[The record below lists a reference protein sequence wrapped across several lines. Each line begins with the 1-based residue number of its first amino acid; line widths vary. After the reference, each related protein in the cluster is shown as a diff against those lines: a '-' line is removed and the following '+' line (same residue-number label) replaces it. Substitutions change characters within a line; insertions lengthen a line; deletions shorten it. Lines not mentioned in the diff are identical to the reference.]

1 MALKQK
7 KPTFK
12 QLVAKVHQCEDVVEA
27 REREVVADVRQLK
40 QSWLA
45 AWTPWRIV
53 AAGLASGF
61 IVGRAEPMRALGKSG
76 GLMQIISMGASLLAS
91 GSAKVAADEATETKE
106 QVAEDTAGV
115 AQPQVAIHPGM
126 TEPVAR
132 VHPDAVA
139 DDLDDEAYALAQAE
153 ARARAARTATVDQVA
168 P

>member
-12 QLVAKVHQCEDVVEA
+12 QLIAKVHQCEDVVEA

-40 QSWLA
+40 ASWLA

-53 AAGLASGF
+53 AAGLATGF
-61 IVGRAEPMRALGKSG
+61 VVGRAEPMRALGKSG
-76 GLMQIISMGASLLAS
+76 GLMQMVSMAASLFAGS
-91 GSAKVAADEATETKE
+91 SAKVAADEATETKE
-106 QVAEDTAGV
+106 QVAEDTGAPG
-115 AQPQVAIHPGM
+115 VAIHPGV

-153 ARARAARTATVDQVA
+153 ARARAARTATVGQVG

>member
-1 MALKQK
+1 MATKQK
-7 KPTFK
+7 KPTFN
-12 QLVAKVHQCEDVVEA
+12 QLIAKVHQCEDVVEA

-40 QSWLA
+40 DSWLA

-53 AAGLASGF
+53 IAGLASGF

-76 GLMQIISMGASLLAS
+76 GLMQMVSMAASLFAG

-106 QVAEDTAGV
+106 QVAEDTAG
-115 AQPQVAIHPGM
+115 AAAGVAIHPGV
-126 TEPVAR
+126 TVPVAS

-139 DDLDDEAYALAQAE
+139 DDLEDEAYALAQAE

>member
-7 KPTFK
+7 KPTFQ
-12 QLVAKVHQCEDVVEA
+12 QLIAKVHQCEDVVEA
-27 REREVVADVRQLK
+27 RERDVVADVRQLK

-53 AAGLASGF
+53 FAGLAAGF
-61 IVGRAEPMRALGKSG
+61 VVGRAEPMRALGKSG
-76 GLMQIISMGASLLAS
+76 GLMQIVSMAASLFAG
-91 GSAKVAADEATETKE
+91 GSAKVAAEEAAETKE
-106 QVAEDTAGV
+106 QVAEDTAG
-115 AQPQVAIHPGM
+115 AGIAMQPGM
-126 TEPVAR
+126 TAPVAN

-153 ARARAARTATVDQVA
+153 TRARAARTATVDQVA